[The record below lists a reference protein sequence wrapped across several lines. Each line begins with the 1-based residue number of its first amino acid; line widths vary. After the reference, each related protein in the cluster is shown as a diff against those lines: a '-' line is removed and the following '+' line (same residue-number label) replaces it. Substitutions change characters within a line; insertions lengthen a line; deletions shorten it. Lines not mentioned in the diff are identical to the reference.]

1 MDVCENEFMLGD
13 KNMASLSWVVN
24 TDILLLSVNLSKKPM
39 EETLSYFNFEKKE
52 RRKQLKVIQ

>member
-39 EETLSYFNFEKKE
+39 EETLSYFNFEKKG
-52 RRKQLKVIQ
+52 R